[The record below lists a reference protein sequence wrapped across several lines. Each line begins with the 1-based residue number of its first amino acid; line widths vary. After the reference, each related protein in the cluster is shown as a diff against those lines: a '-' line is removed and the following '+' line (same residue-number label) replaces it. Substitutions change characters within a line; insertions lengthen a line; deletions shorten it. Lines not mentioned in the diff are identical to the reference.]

1 MNSNS
6 SETQTESVANE
17 KSRTRSTSRRA
28 LSLPENISVKNLA
41 ELIDEDPVDVI
52 KQLMRN
58 GIMAGMNQVIDH
70 QVAKLITNAYGIPA
84 RYVGDSK
91 SSSKKLGT
99 TVTANKDFPIRAPV
113 VTILGHVDHG
123 KTSLLDKI
131 RETNVADKEHGG
143 ITQHI
148 GAYQA
153 DYNDGKITF
162 LDTPGHAAFTAIRS
176 RGVRLTDIAVLVVA
190 ADDGLMPQTIE
201 AINHAKAA
209 EVPLIVAMNKI
220 DVPGADTDKIK
231 RQLSEEELLVEDWG
245 GDIIAVPVSAK
256 TGEGID
262 DLLENINLLAEILEL
277 HANPDSTASG
287 VVVEAK
293 LDKQKGPTATILVQE
308 GTLKVGDYIF
318 AGHSWGRVRA
328 LTNHLSES
336 LTEAAPGTPVEILGM
351 SSTPEAGAVLKVVGS
366 EREARAQVNEAS
378 NLNSASKTLT
388 LNEVVQKIDSG
399 ELRTLNLVLKADV
412 QGSVEAV
419 HQSIEAIESDNVQIQ
434 VIHTGSGAVNESDIL
449 LASASDAIIVAFAL
463 PEDPSVSRIAERSRV
478 EVRHY
483 NIIYQLL
490 EDMQKAVDGMIDGGI
505 NDIYIGK
512 AEIREIFPGK
522 KNTAIGGCRVIDGKI
537 LKNAM
542 VRVIRQEE
550 IIGDYA
556 VLSLRHFRD
565 EVNEMA
571 TGTEC
576 GIQLDSFNDY
586 VEGDILEIHRE
597 Q

>member
-17 KSRTRSTSRRA
+17 KSPTRSTSRRA

-84 RYVGDSK
+84 RYIGDSK
-91 SSSKKLGT
+91 SSSQKLGT

-308 GTLKVGDYIF
+308 GTLKVGDYIL

-336 LTEAAPGTPVEILGM
+336 VTEAAPGTPVEILGM
-351 SSTPEAGAVLKVVGS
+351 NSTPEAGAVLKVVGS

-378 NLNSASKTLT
+378 NLNSTSKTLT

>member
-1 MNSNS
+1 
-6 SETQTESVANE
+6 
-17 KSRTRSTSRRA
+17 
-28 LSLPENISVKNLA
+28 
-41 ELIDEDPVDVI
+41 
-52 KQLMRN
+52 
-58 GIMAGMNQVIDH
+58 
-70 QVAKLITNAYGIPA
+70 
-84 RYVGDSK
+84 
-91 SSSKKLGT
+91 
-99 TVTANKDFPIRAPV
+99 
-113 VTILGHVDHG
+113 
-123 KTSLLDKI
+123 
-131 RETNVADKEHGG
+131 
-143 ITQHI
+143 
-148 GAYQA
+148 
-153 DYNDGKITF
+153 
-162 LDTPGHAAFTAIRS
+162 
-176 RGVRLTDIAVLVVA
+176 
-190 ADDGLMPQTIE
+190 
-201 AINHAKAA
+201 
-209 EVPLIVAMNKI
+209 
-220 DVPGADTDKIK
+220 
-231 RQLSEEELLVEDWG
+231 
-245 GDIIAVPVSAK
+245 
-256 TGEGID
+256 
-262 DLLENINLLAEILEL
+262 
-277 HANPDSTASG
+277 
-287 VVVEAK
+287 
-293 LDKQKGPTATILVQE
+293 
-308 GTLKVGDYIF
+308 
-318 AGHSWGRVRA
+318 
-328 LTNHLSES
+328 
-336 LTEAAPGTPVEILGM
+336 M

-483 NIIYQLL
+483 NIIYQLIDDV
-490 EDMQKAVDGMIDGGI
+490 EKALH

>member
-6 SETQTESVANE
+6 SETQTESEANE
-17 KSRTRSTSRRA
+17 KSPTRSTSRRA

-91 SSSKKLGT
+91 SSSQKLGT

-209 EVPLIVAMNKI
+209 EVPLIVAMNKM

-308 GTLKVGDYIF
+308 GTLKVGDYIL

-336 LTEAAPGTPVEILGM
+336 VTEAAPGTPVEILGM

-505 NDIYIGK
+505 NDIYIGTVSYTHLTLPTK
-512 AEIREIFPGK
+512 A
-522 KNTAIGGCRVIDGKI
+522 
-537 LKNAM
+537 
-542 VRVIRQEE
+542 
-550 IIGDYA
+550 
-556 VLSLRHFRD
+556 
-565 EVNEMA
+565 
-571 TGTEC
+571 
-576 GIQLDSFNDY
+576 
-586 VEGDILEIHRE
+586 
-597 Q
+597 

>member
-6 SETQTESVANE
+6 SETQTESVENV
-17 KSRTRSTSRRA
+17 KSPARSTTRRA
-28 LSLPENISVKNLA
+28 LALPENISVKNLA

-58 GIMAGMNQVIDH
+58 GIMAGMNQVVDH

-84 RYVGDSK
+84 RYIETAK
-91 SSSKKLGT
+91 PSSKKLGAT
-99 TVTANKDFPIRAPV
+99 GKSNKDLPARPPV

-153 DYNDGKITF
+153 DYNNGKITF

-209 EVPLIVAMNKI
+209 DVPLIVAMNKI
-220 DVPGADTDKIK
+220 DVPGADLDKIK
-231 RQLSEEELLVEDWG
+231 RQLSEQELLVEDWG
-245 GDIIAVPVSAK
+245 GDIISVPVSAK

-262 DLLENINLLAEILEL
+262 DLLESITLLAEILEL
-277 HANPDSTASG
+277 HADHSSPASG
-287 VVVEAK
+287 VVIEAK
-293 LDKQKGPTATILVQE
+293 LDKQKGPIATVLIQE
-308 GTLKVGDYIF
+308 GTLNLGDYIL
-318 AGHSWGRVRA
+318 AGNSWGRVRA

-336 LTEAAPGTPVEILGM
+336 ATQAVPGTPVEILGL
-351 SSTPEAGAVLKVVGS
+351 SSTPEAGAIITVVDS
-366 EREARAQVNEAS
+366 ERDARSQINETT

-419 HQSIEAIESDNVQIQ
+419 HQSIESIESDNVQIQ

-449 LASASDAIIVAFAL
+449 LASASDAIIVAFSLA
-463 PEDPSVSRIAERSRV
+463 EDPNVGRIAERSGV

-490 EDMQKAVDGMIDGGI
+490 EDMQKAVEGMVDGGI
-505 NDIYIGK
+505 TDLYIGK

-522 KNTAIGGCRVIDGKI
+522 KNTAIGGCRIIDGKA
-537 LKNAM
+537 LKNSMARL
-542 VRVIRQEE
+542 VRQEE
-550 IIGDYA
+550 VIGDYSI
-556 VLSLRHFRD
+556 LSLRHFRD

-576 GIQLDSFNDY
+576 GIQLESFNDF
-586 VEGDILEIHRE
+586 VEGDILEFHRE

>member
-1 MNSNS
+1 MTSNS
-6 SETQTESVANE
+6 SEARSESVDNS
-17 KSRTRSTSRRA
+17 KPTGKTSSRRA

-84 RYVGDSK
+84 RYSGDSK
-91 SSSKKLGT
+91 TTTQKLG
-99 TVTANKDFPIRAPV
+99 ASQSADKDLPVRPPV

-131 RETNVADKEHGG
+131 RETNVVDKEHGG

-176 RGVRLTDIAVLVVA
+176 RGVRLTDIAILVVA
-190 ADDGLMPQTIE
+190 ADDGLMPQTLE

-209 EVPLIVAMNKI
+209 EVPILVAMNKI
-220 DVPGADTDKIK
+220 DVQGADLDKIK
-231 RQLSEEELLVEDWG
+231 RQLSEQELLVEDWG
-245 GDIIAVPVSAK
+245 GDVIAVPVSAK
-256 TGEGID
+256 TGEGIN
-262 DLLENINLLAEILEL
+262 DLLENIILLSEILEL
-277 HANPDSTASG
+277 RADPNDNPSG
-287 VVVEAK
+287 VVIEAR
-293 LDKQKGPTATILVQE
+293 LDKQKGPTATILVQQ

-336 LTEAAPGTPVEILGM
+336 VTEALPGTPVEVLGM
-351 SSTPEAGAVLKVVGS
+351 NATPDAGAILNVVAS
-366 EREARAQVNEAS
+366 ERDARSKVSEATNS
-378 NLNSASKTLT
+378 NSASKTLT

-399 ELRTLNLVLKADV
+399 ELVTLNLVVKADV

-419 HQSIEAIESDNVQIQ
+419 SQAIEALESDNVQIQ
-434 VIHTGSGAVNESDIL
+434 IIHTGSGSVNESDIL

-463 PEDPSVSRIAERSRV
+463 QEDPSVGRIAERSGV

-490 EDMQKAVDGMIDGGI
+490 EDMQNAVDGMMDTEI

-512 AEIREIFPGK
+512 AEVREIFPGK
-522 KNTAIGGCRVIDGKI
+522 KNTAIGGCRVIDGKV

-542 VRVIRQEE
+542 ARIIRSEE
-550 IIGDYA
+550 IIGDYP
-556 VLSLRHFRD
+556 VLSIRHFRD

-576 GIQLDSFNDY
+576 GIQLDDFNDY
-586 VEGDILEIHRE
+586 VEGDILEIHRV

>member
-1 MNSNS
+1 M
-6 SETQTESVANE
+6 
-17 KSRTRSTSRRA
+17 
-28 LSLPENISVKNLA
+28 
-41 ELIDEDPVDVI
+41 
-52 KQLMRN
+52 
-58 GIMAGMNQVIDH
+58 
-70 QVAKLITNAYGIPA
+70 
-84 RYVGDSK
+84 
-91 SSSKKLGT
+91 
-99 TVTANKDFPIRAPV
+99 
-113 VTILGHVDHG
+113 
-123 KTSLLDKI
+123 
-131 RETNVADKEHGG
+131 
-143 ITQHI
+143 
-148 GAYQA
+148 
-153 DYNDGKITF
+153 
-162 LDTPGHAAFTAIRS
+162 
-176 RGVRLTDIAVLVVA
+176 
-190 ADDGLMPQTIE
+190 
-201 AINHAKAA
+201 
-209 EVPLIVAMNKI
+209 
-220 DVPGADTDKIK
+220 
-231 RQLSEEELLVEDWG
+231 
-245 GDIIAVPVSAK
+245 
-256 TGEGID
+256 
-262 DLLENINLLAEILEL
+262 
-277 HANPDSTASG
+277 
-287 VVVEAK
+287 
-293 LDKQKGPTATILVQE
+293 
-308 GTLKVGDYIF
+308 
-318 AGHSWGRVRA
+318 
-328 LTNHLSES
+328 
-336 LTEAAPGTPVEILGM
+336 
-351 SSTPEAGAVLKVVGS
+351 
-366 EREARAQVNEAS
+366 
-378 NLNSASKTLT
+378 
-388 LNEVVQKIDSG
+388 
-399 ELRTLNLVLKADV
+399 NLVLKADV

>member
-1 MNSNS
+1 MTSNS
-6 SETQTESVANE
+6 PETQSDPAGNDKTP
-17 KSRTRSTSRRA
+17 TRAKARRSLA
-28 LSLPENISVKNLA
+28 LPENISVKNLA
-41 ELIDEDPVDVI
+41 ELIDEDPIDVI

-58 GIMAGMNQVIDH
+58 GIMAGMNQVVDH

-84 RYVGDSK
+84 RYTGASG
-91 SSSKKLGT
+91 SSSEKLGT
-99 TVTANKDFPIRAPV
+99 SAASSKEFPIRPPV

-153 DYNDGKITF
+153 DYNNGKITF

-220 DVPGADTDKIK
+220 DVPGADLDKIK

-245 GDIIAVPVSAK
+245 GEIIAVPVSAK

-262 DLLENINLLAEILEL
+262 DLLENITLMSEILEL
-277 HANPDSTASG
+277 HADPANEATG
-287 VVVEAK
+287 VVIEAK
-293 LDKQKGPTATILVQE
+293 LDKQKGPIATVLIQE
-308 GTLKVGDYIF
+308 GTLKVGDYVL
-318 AGHSWGRVRA
+318 AGQSWGRVRA

-336 LTEAAPGTPVEILGM
+336 IKEALPGTPVEILGM
-351 SSTPEAGAVLKVVGS
+351 NSTPDAGAILQVVES
-366 EREARAQVNEAS
+366 EKEARSHVQRES
-378 NLNSASKTLT
+378 NSSSASKTLT

-399 ELRTLNLVLKADV
+399 ELQTLNLVLKADV

-419 HQSIEAIESDNVQIQ
+419 AQSIESIESDNVQIQ
-434 VIHTGSGAVNESDIL
+434 VIHTASGAVNESDIL
-449 LASASDAIIVAFAL
+449 LASASEAIIVAFGL
-463 PEDPSVSRIAERSRV
+463 PEDSNASKIAERSGV
-478 EVRHY
+478 EVRYY

-490 EDMQKAVDGMIDGGI
+490 EDMQKAVDGMVESGI
-505 NDIYIGK
+505 TDIYIGK
-512 AEIREIFPGK
+512 AEVREVFPGK
-522 KNTAIGGCRVIDGKI
+522 KNTAIGGCRVLDGKV

-542 VRVIRQEE
+542 ARIIRSEE
-550 IIGDYA
+550 VIGDYP

-576 GIQLDSFNDY
+576 GIVLDSFNEY
-586 VEGDILEIHRE
+586 MEGDIIEIHRE